1 MNRKST
7 YILLLVFFGLS
18 QFVFGADNPLPKTN
32 APKQQLLLNDCVRP
46 LAQYDMNVNNVRARL
61 LTGGDLF
68 SSASYITPVPDPGQL
83 PVSAIYAAGVWIG
96 GTDRFGNIKLSAVT
110 YRSEGYDFFAGPLDV
125 NGTTSSEFCKDWDKI
140 FSVKGK
146 NIASHINAWQ
156 KAHSSGN
163 FDCNKVPDDVKFWP
177 AQGNPYFASKYGF
190 ELPAQS
196 LAAFWDFNSDGRYNP
211 CEGDY
216 PILDNRGCDA
226 AYHEGLKIPAEINY
240 FVFNDAGN
248 AQTLS
253 GPNKM
258 QMEVQVN
265 AFAYESGDELN
276 DMTFYQYKLI
286 NKAPE
291 DLVDCYFSF
300 WIDPDLG
307 CYQDDFIGYDPI
319 TDMAYVYNQDE
330 ADGVIG
336 TACEGTNTY
345 GYDIPIIGFSYVR
358 GPLGSKVF
366 KRDQNGNLLYDTQG
380 NKILIDPTPGS
391 GSQDTLVELGITS
404 FTYMENCGLNPSP
417 FPLNTCDPQRGR
429 ENDFYNYMRGLWQ
442 DGTPFT
448 RLYSGY
454 NSGSTDTTYHAF
466 DGDPNDPNGWSMC
479 TANLPFGDRRML
491 MSTGPMLMQPGSVN
505 QLTVSIVTSFDIKH
519 PCPDI
524 SKLRYANTLSQELF
538 DNCFETLIL
547 GPDAPDILGTEN
559 DKEIVL
565 QLTNDSLSNNFEE
578 KYAEKL
584 LSVSEPFDQFYK
596 FEGYKVFQLANP
608 NVTRQQL
615 DNTAL
620 ARLVAQSDIQNNISE
635 IFNWKN
641 IVNPDPNATEDYIWV
656 PELKASG
663 SNIGIQPSYS
673 FTEDQFATE
682 NKILVNGK
690 NYHFMV
696 VAYAHNEWKPFDIN
710 DNTGQK
716 SPYIESFKNVK
727 TYTFAPKNDISKDK
741 QNIKVTRISGEGNP
755 KVFLELAPGMY
766 DKMLRDDFD
775 GKITYLTGYGP
786 LQGRIVDESKL
797 QNKIYRLEITG
808 EFNFQRN
815 SCAYEEDAVWKLT
828 DITENT
834 VILEDKAL
842 NDIKEYVVEELGF
855 AITVNQHTEPGT
867 QIYTK
872 NGGVGQKVDYADLDG
887 SKWFSAI
894 TYEQEVRNKP
904 NNFLN
909 FLSVR
914 PQDPNLELSKL
925 GTGYFIPFMS
935 TRYEFSPSFYLSP
948 AARELMSFML
958 GASVNS
964 LRYRDLNNVDIVLTS
979 DKSKWSKCMV
989 VESTA
994 PDFVSSGTLGN
1005 RKNFEL
1011 RSNPSIDQNGNPLND
1026 GTSGFSYFPGY
1037 AVDVETGERLNI
1049 FFGESSLFI
1058 DTLININ
1065 GNLTNLKSLLKD
1077 EIALG
1082 GDMIFNPSSQVVI
1095 EDLVVRDPVTS
1106 EIISFNDPRAA
1117 VAGGQHYIYVTRQAY
1132 DGCALLAT
1140 RLKRNANGSTAS
1152 NLNRGKV
1159 GAAITWTSFP
1169 ILADNT
1175 QLTPLS
1181 QGLIPNDLI
1190 IKLRVDNPYGESRRY
1205 NIERE
1210 RECETVGD
1218 HPVYEFGFD
1227 NFVSFVSSDN
1237 SLERVFLSPNPTS
1250 LVQSEIVLKLY
1261 NLPAESS
1268 VSIIDINGNLVKK
1281 FLPSEANVETLSGPG
1296 VTETSYSV
1304 GTNLLRQGLN
1314 FVHIIDHKT
1323 GNIKTLK
1330 WMVL

>member
-7 YILLLVFFGLS
+7 YIFILVFFGVS
-18 QFVFGADNPLPKTN
+18 HYGFGSEKTISKTLRTH
-32 APKQQLLLNDCVRP
+32 KQQQLITDCVRP
-46 LAQYDMNVNNVRARL
+46 TAQYDMNVNNVRARL

-68 SSASYITPVPDPGQL
+68 STAAYITPAPATGQL
-83 PVSAIYAAGVWIG
+83 AVSAIYAAGVWIG
-96 GTDRFGNIKLSAVT
+96 GTDRSGNIKLSAVT
-110 YRSEGYDFFAGPLDV
+110 YRSEGYDYTSGPLDL
-125 NGTTSSEFCKDWDKI
+125 NGTTDKEYCDDWDKI
-140 FSVKGK
+140 FSVKGR
-146 NIASHINAWQ
+146 NIENHIKSWQ
-156 KAHSSGN
+156 KAQSSGG
-163 FDCNKVPDDVKFWP
+163 FDCNKVPDDVKYWP
-177 AQGNPYFASKYGF
+177 AQGNPYFSKKYGF
-190 ELPAQS
+190 QLPEQS
-196 LAAFWDFNSDGRYNP
+196 LAAFWDFNGDGRYNP

-216 PILDNRGCDA
+216 PLLDDRSCNA

-240 FVFNDAGN
+240 FIFNDAGN
-248 AQTLS
+248 VQLLS
-253 GPNKM
+253 GFNKM

-286 NKAPE
+286 NKASE
-291 DLVDCYFSF
+291 DLIDCYFSF

-319 TDMAYVYNQDE
+319 TDMAYVYNQDV
-330 ADGVIG
+330 ADGSNG

-366 KRDQNGNLLYDTQG
+366 KRDQNGNLLYDALG

-391 GSQDTLVELGITS
+391 GLQDTLVELGISS
-404 FTYMENCGLNPSP
+404 FTYMENCGIGNPTPNS
-417 FPLNTCDPQRGR
+417 CDPARGM
-429 ENDFYNYMRGLWQ
+429 EDGFYNYMRGKLA
-442 DGTPFT
+442 DGAPFV
-448 RLYSGY
+448 
-454 NSGSTDTTYHAF
+454 NSATFDTISHVF

-505 QLTVSIVTSFDIKH
+505 QLTVSIVTAFDIKH

-538 DNCFETLIL
+538 DNCFETLIV

-565 QLTNDSLSNNFEE
+565 QLINDEKSNNFEE
-578 KYAEKL
+578 KYREKI
-584 LSVSEPFDQFYK
+584 LSVSDQFDQFYT
-596 FEGYKVFQLANP
+596 FEGYKIFQLANP

-641 IVNPDPNATEDYIWV
+641 IVNPDQTATEDYIWV

-663 SNIGIQPSYS
+663 SNTGIQPSYS
-673 FTEDQFATE
+673 FTEDQFAAD
-682 NKILVNGK
+682 NKTLINGK

-716 SPYIESFKNVK
+716 TPYIESFKNVK
-727 TYTFAPKNDISKDK
+727 TYTFAPKQDITIEK
-741 QNIKVTRISGEGNP
+741 QQLKVTRISGEGNP

-775 GKITYLTGYGP
+775 GKITYVTGYGP
-786 LQGRIVDESKL
+786 LQGKIIDESKL
-797 QNKIYRLEITG
+797 QNKVYRLEITG
-808 EFNFQRN
+808 DFNSNR
-815 SCAYEEDAVWKLT
+815 SVCAYEDDAIWKLT

-834 VILEDKAL
+834 VILEDKSL

-855 AITVNQHTEPGT
+855 AITVNQHTDPGT
-867 QIYTK
+867 QVYTK
-872 NGGVGQKVDYADLDG
+872 NGGVGQKVEYADPDAP
-887 SKWFSAI
+887 WFSAI
-894 TYEQEVRNKP
+894 TYENNIRNSP

-909 FLSVR
+909 FISPR
-914 PQDPNLELSKL
+914 AQDPNLELSAI
-925 GTGYFIPFMS
+925 GTGYFVPFIS
-935 TRYEFSPSFYLSP
+935 TRYEPTLSSYLSP
-948 AARELMSFML
+948 AAREIMSFML
-958 GASVNS
+958 GTSMNS
-964 LRYRDLNNVDIVLTS
+964 LRYRDLNNVDIIMTK
-979 DKSKWSKCMV
+979 DKAKWSKCMV
-989 VESTA
+989 VESTS
-994 PDFVSSGTLGN
+994 PDFVSGGTLGN

-1011 RSNPSIDQNGNPLND
+1011 RNSLSIDQNGNSLND
-1026 GTSGFSYFPGY
+1026 GTTGFSYFPGY
-1037 AVDVETGERLNI
+1037 AVDVETGKRLNI

-1058 DTLININ
+1058 DSLIDVNGTLI
-1065 GNLTNLKSLLKD
+1065 NLKSLLND
-1077 EIALG
+1077 EVTLG
-1082 GDMIFNPSSQVVI
+1082 GDMIFNPSSQLVI
-1095 EDLVVRDPVTS
+1095 EDLVIRDPITTEVVAFS
-1106 EIISFNDPRAA
+1106 DPRAL

-1132 DGCALLAT
+1132 DGCASLAT
-1140 RLKRNANGSTAS
+1140 RLRRSSNGATAS
-1152 NLNRGKV
+1152 NINRGKV

-1169 ILADNT
+1169 VLPSDA
-1175 QLTPLS
+1175 QLLPLS
-1181 QGLIPNDLI
+1181 EGLIPNDVI
-1190 IKLRVDNPYGESRRY
+1190 IKLRVDNPYGESRVY
-1205 NIERE
+1205 NTERE
-1210 RECETVGD
+1210 RDCETVGD

-1227 NFVSFVSSDN
+1227 NFVSFVSSEN
-1237 SLERVFLSPNPTS
+1237 SLERVFLSPNPTNLS
-1250 LVQSEIVLKLY
+1250 QAEIGLKLY
-1261 NLPAESS
+1261 HLPLESS
-1268 VSIIDINGNLVKK
+1268 VSIIDLNGNLVKK
-1281 FLPSEANVETLSGPG
+1281 FLPSEANVEDWSGPG
-1296 VTETSYSV
+1296 VTETSFNV
-1304 GTNLLRQGLN
+1304 GSNLLRQGLN
-1314 FVHIIDHKT
+1314 FVHIVDHKT

>member
-7 YILLLVFFGLS
+7 YILLLVFFGVS
-18 QFVFGADNPLPKTN
+18 QHVLGLDNPLSKTKN
-32 APKQQLLLNDCVRP
+32 SSISKQHFITDCTRP
-46 LAQYDMNVNNVRARL
+46 TAQYDMSVNNIRARIL
-61 LTGGDLF
+61 NGGDLF
-68 SSASYITPVPDPGQL
+68 ASAAYITPAPATGQL

-96 GTDRFGNIKLSAVT
+96 GTDRAGNIKLSAVT
-110 YRSEGYDFFAGPLDV
+110 YRSEGYDYTAGPLDV
-125 NGTTSSEFCKDWDKI
+125 NGTTDKEYCDDWDKI
-140 FSVKGK
+140 FSVKGI
-146 NIASHINAWQ
+146 NISSHIKAWQ
-156 KAHSSGN
+156 KAQSSGG
-163 FDCNKVPDDVKFWP
+163 FDCSKIPDDVKFWP

-190 ELPAQS
+190 ELPEQS
-196 LAAFWDFNSDGRYNP
+196 LAAFWDFNGDGRYNP

-216 PILDNRGCDA
+216 PILDDRSCDA

-240 FVFNDAGN
+240 FVFNDAGR
-248 AQTLS
+248 AHTLS
-253 GPNKM
+253 GPSQM

-291 DLVDCYFSF
+291 NLVDCYFSF

-330 ADGVIG
+330 ADGVNG
-336 TACEGTNTY
+336 TACEGVNSY
-345 GYDIPIIGFSYVR
+345 GYDIPIIGFSYIR

-366 KRDQNGNLLYDTQG
+366 KRDQNGNLLYDSQG

-391 GSQDTLVELGITS
+391 GSQDTLVELGISS
-404 FTYMENCGLNPSP
+404 FTYMENCGIGNPTP
-417 FPLNTCDPQRGR
+417 NTCDPKRGM
-429 ENDFYNYMRGLWQ
+429 EDGFYNFMRGKLA
-442 DGTPFT
+442 DGSPFI
-448 RLYSGY
+448 
-454 NSGSTDTTYHAF
+454 NSVTNDSTYHVF

-505 QLTVSIVTSFDIKH
+505 QLTVSIVTAFDIKN

-538 DNCFETLIL
+538 DNCFETLIV

-565 QLTNDSLSNNFEE
+565 QLINDEQSNNFEE
-578 KYAEKL
+578 KYREKI
-584 LSVSEPFDQFYK
+584 LSVSEPFDQYYT
-596 FEGYKVFQLANP
+596 FEGYKIFQLSSP

-620 ARLVAQSDIQNNISE
+620 ARLVSQSDIQNNITE

-656 PELKASG
+656 PELKVSG
-663 SNIGIQPSYS
+663 SNTGIQPSHL
-673 FTEDQFATE
+673 FTEDQFAAE

-690 NYHFMV
+690 NYYFMV
-696 VAYAHNEWKPFDIN
+696 VAYAHNEWKPFNIN

-716 SPYIESFKNVK
+716 TSYIESFKNIK
-727 TYTFAPKNDISKDK
+727 TYTFAPKQDISKEK
-741 QNIKVTRISGEGNP
+741 QQLKITRISGEGNP
-755 KVFLELAPGMY
+755 KVFLELAPEMY

-786 LQGRIVDESKL
+786 LQGKIIDESKL
-797 QNKIYRLEITG
+797 QNKVYRLEITG
-808 EFNFQRN
+808 DFNSNR
-815 SCAYEEDAVWKLT
+815 SICAYEEDAVWKLT

-834 VILEDKAL
+834 VILEDKSL
-842 NDIKEYVVEELGF
+842 NDIKEYVIEELGF

-867 QIYTK
+867 QVYTK
-872 NGGVGQKVDYADLDG
+872 NGAVGQKVEYANLDA

-909 FLSVR
+909 FLSPR
-914 PQDPNLELSKL
+914 AQDPNLELSSM
-925 GTGYFIPFMS
+925 GTGYFVPFIS
-935 TRYEFSPSFYLSP
+935 TRYEIAPSFYLSP
-948 AARELMSFML
+948 AARELMSFMV
-958 GASVNS
+958 GSSVNS
-964 LRYRDLNNVDIVLTS
+964 LRYRDLNNVDIVLTK

-994 PDFVSSGTLGN
+994 PDLVAEGTLGN

-1011 RSNPSIDQNGNPLND
+1011 RNGPSIDQNGNPLND

-1065 GNLTNLKSLLKD
+1065 GTLTNLKSLLKD
-1077 EIALG
+1077 EVTLG

-1106 EIISFNDPRAA
+1106 EIISFNDPRAT

-1132 DGCALLAT
+1132 DGCASLAT
-1140 RLKRNANGSTAS
+1140 KLQRTAGGITAS

-1169 ILADNT
+1169 VLSTDA
-1175 QLTPLS
+1175 QLLPLS
-1181 QGLIPNDLI
+1181 EGLIPNDVI
-1190 IKLRVDNPYGESRRY
+1190 VKLRVDNPYGESRKY
-1205 NIERE
+1205 NIDRE

-1237 SLERVFLSPNPTS
+1237 SLERVFLSPNPTN
-1250 LVQSEIVLKLY
+1250 LVQAEIALKLY

-1268 VSIIDINGNLVKK
+1268 VSIIDLNGNLVKK
-1281 FLPSEANVETLSGPG
+1281 FLPSEANVESLSGPG
-1296 VTETSYSV
+1296 VTETSYNV

-1314 FVHIIDHKT
+1314 FVQIVDRKT